1 MNIYLFKG
9 EDSFE
14 DQTTRR
20 VLSEEPRL
28 RLIMAIEIPATA
40 AEREEFLF
48 NYNQRKQTNREM
60 IPLEEVSEKET
71 RLRELPRA
79 KLNK

>member
-1 MNIYLFKG
+1 
-9 EDSFE
+9 
-14 DQTTRR
+14 
-20 VLSEEPRL
+20 
-28 RLIMAIEIPATA
+28 MAIEIPATA

-71 RLRELPRA
+71 RLRELPRGVSPRERRPPTPLPPHFSSTR
-79 KLNK
+79 K